1 MKVLI
6 TGAWQCSEEEIT
18 EIKKLGNEVFFQED
32 ERASLSVDYSE
43 VEAVIC
49 NGLFLYHPIERFTA
63 LKYIQLTSVG
73 FDRVPMDYI
82 EEHGITIFNAG
93 DTYSIP
99 MAEYAIW
106 GVLQLYKR
114 TSFFIEN
121 QESGNWKKHRNIL
134 ELHGK
139 RVCIIGCGNVGAE
152 CAKRFRAFGCE
163 IIGIDKFIKEREFFD
178 EIVPLDKTDTQL
190 SKADIIIL
198 SVPLNQE
205 TKHFMNRE
213 RIKILKE
220 TAIIVNISRGQ
231 IVEESALVGEIKN
244 IGGAVL
250 DVFEQ
255 EPLSENSPL
264 WNLENVIITPHNSFI
279 GEGNKRRL
287 FKIIIKNLLGDSSK

>member
-6 TGAWQCSEEEIT
+6 TGAWQCSAEEIT
-18 EIKKLGNEVFFQED
+18 KIENLGNEVYFQQD
-32 ERASLSVDYSE
+32 ESATLTVDYSTI
-43 VEAVIC
+43 EAVIC
-49 NGLFLYHPIERFTA
+49 NGLFLYHPIEKFEA

-73 FDRVPMDYI
+73 YDRVPMDYVR
-82 EEHGITIFNAG
+82 EHGITIFNAG

-152 CAKRFRAFGCE
+152 CARRFKAFGCSVV
-163 IIGIDKFIKEREFFD
+163 GIDKFIKEREFFD
-178 EIVPLDKTDTQL
+178 EIFALDKINAEL
-190 SKADIIIL
+190 SKADIVIL
-198 SVPLNQE
+198 SIPLTEE
-205 TKHFMNRE
+205 TNHFMNRE
-213 RIKILKE
+213 RIKSLKA

-231 IVEESALVGEIKN
+231 ILDEKALIEELGN

-255 EPLSENSPL
+255 EPLSKNSPL
-264 WNLENVIITPHNSFI
+264 WEMENVIITPHNSFI
-279 GEGNKRRL
+279 GEGNSKRLSELILR
-287 FKIIIKNLLGDSSK
+287 NLSKEI